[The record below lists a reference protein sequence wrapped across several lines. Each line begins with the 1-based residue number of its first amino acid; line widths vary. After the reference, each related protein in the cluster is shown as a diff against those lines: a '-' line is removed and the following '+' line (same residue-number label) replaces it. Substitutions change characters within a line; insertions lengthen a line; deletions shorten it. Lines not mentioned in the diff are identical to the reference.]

1 MYCPFSPY
9 PQFLLVSKRQKK
21 RKKKKKRKKT
31 KIKNKAQKD
40 RFEFQCTPSFF
51 ASVWVRLAGKRCFS
65 WENGAWS
72 TQRTEHKCSFG
83 KGFRIWT
90 QSLRDWARKSFSR
103 SYIYR
108 PFLLFKSK
116 QFKGSIFFFNWAFGI
131 HREYEKVEF
140 FKGGEKSSQHSSF
153 CL

>member
-9 PQFLLVSKRQKK
+9 PQFLLVSKRQK

-65 WENGAWS
+65 WENGAWW
-72 TQRTEHKCSFG
+72 TQRTEHKRSFG

-108 PFLLFKSK
+108 PFLLFKSRP
-116 QFKGSIFFFNWAFGI
+116 FKGSIFFFNWAFGV

>member
-1 MYCPFSPY
+1 MEPGQHRGLSTNVV
-9 PQFLLVSKRQKK
+9 LERVSESELRV
-21 RKKKKKRKKT
+21 
-31 KIKNKAQKD
+31 
-40 RFEFQCTPSFF
+40 
-51 ASVWVRLAGKRCFS
+51 SVTGLGKV
-65 WENGAWS
+65 
-72 TQRTEHKCSFG
+72 
-83 KGFRIWT
+83 
-90 QSLRDWARKSFSR
+90 SLGHIFID
-103 SYIYR
+103 